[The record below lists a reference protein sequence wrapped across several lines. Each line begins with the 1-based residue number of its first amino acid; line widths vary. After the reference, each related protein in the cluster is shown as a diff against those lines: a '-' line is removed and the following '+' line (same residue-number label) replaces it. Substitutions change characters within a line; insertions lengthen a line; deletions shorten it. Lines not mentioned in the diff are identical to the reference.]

1 MDKLDIKLSKI
12 NGVIQKDYE
21 NEVFRKIRKDYPSS
35 EELAITRHEIWYL
48 RSLIASIIGEE
59 NMTDQEY
66 VDFHNTCENNKA
78 QTKIELDI
86 E

>member
-1 MDKLDIKLSKI
+1 MDKLDIRLSKI

-21 NEVFRKIRKDYPSS
+21 NEVFHKIRQDYPSS
-35 EELAITRHEIWYL
+35 EELAVARHEIWYL

-66 VDFHNTCENNKA
+66 VNFYNTCEKHKTETKA
-78 QTKIELDI
+78 ELDI